1 MALSLKP
8 EPRSSFKTRVK
19 QEREQEIL
27 QAARDIFAQHGFE
40 KASIDDIADRVGIG
54 KGTVYLHFGSKEEL
68 LLALMRQNCAQM
80 VAGCRARME
89 GASTA
94 PEKLQAAI
102 RALAD
107 HRYANESWVRIVAS
121 EMPVFMGFKQRL
133 AASSELRA
141 LLVETIQQG
150 QAEGSLDSGVNPLVA
165 ATTLLFLVFATPFL
179 AGQKRMSKQEL
190 IDTVSRLYFH
200 GISRR

>member
-1 MALSLKP
+1 VTVST
-8 EPRSSFKTRVK
+8 SFRDRVK
-19 QEREQEIL
+19 IEREQEIL
-27 QAARDIFAQHGFE
+27 HAAREVFAQHGFK
-40 KASIDDIADRVGIG
+40 KASLDDIAERVGIG
-54 KGTVYLHFGSKEEL
+54 KGTIYLHFASKEEL
-68 LLALMRQNCAQM
+68 LQALMRQTCGHM
-80 VAGCRARME
+80 VAGCRARMQ
-89 GASTA
+89 GVSTA

-141 LLVETIQQG
+141 LLAETIQQG
-150 QAEGSLDSGVNPLVA
+150 QAEGSLDSGVNPLLA

-190 IDTVSRLYFH
+190 IDTVSRLYFY